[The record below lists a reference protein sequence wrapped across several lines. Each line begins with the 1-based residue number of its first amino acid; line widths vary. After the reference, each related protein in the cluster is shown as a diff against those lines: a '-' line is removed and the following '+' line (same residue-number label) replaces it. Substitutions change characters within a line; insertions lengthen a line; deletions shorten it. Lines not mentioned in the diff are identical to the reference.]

1 MQGLI
6 RIETCREIKKLY
18 APWRILKVMDCSVVK
33 FYLLLT
39 LFFSG
44 IIQNNLQHSEEA
56 PKVGKGVARSES
68 YSSGTEEAQQSP

>member
-1 MQGLI
+1 MH
-6 RIETCREIKKLY
+6 
-18 APWRILKVMDCSVVK
+18 VVK

-44 IIQNNLQHSEEA
+44 IIQSNLQHSEEV
-56 PKVGKGVARSES
+56 PKVGKGVARSET